1 MPTRLLSHSITKEPY
16 SQQVGYL
23 LNGTFNIATSEPLIG
38 IKGYALATF
47 PMNMSYLQ
55 YGAFKQYLTP
65 TRNPIWRPQNRKP
78 AKNNISK
85 LVLQLKIKLQRL
97 PLHFVLQLQI
107 KLQRLPLYFRPTKTG
122 NGNNF

>member
-1 MPTRLLSHSITKEPY
+1 MATRCRFQTISSTYQK
-16 SQQVGYL
+16 S
-23 LNGTFNIATSEPLIG
+23 
-38 IKGYALATF
+38 
-47 PMNMSYLQ
+47 NM
-55 YGAFKQYLTP
+55 AAE
-65 TRNPIWRPQNRKP
+65 NRKP
-78 AKNNISK
+78 AKNNVSK